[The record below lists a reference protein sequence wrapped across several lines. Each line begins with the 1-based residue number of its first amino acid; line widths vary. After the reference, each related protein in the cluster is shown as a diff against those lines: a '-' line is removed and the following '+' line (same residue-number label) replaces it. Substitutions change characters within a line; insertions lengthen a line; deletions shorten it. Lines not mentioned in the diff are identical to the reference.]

1 MNGRRTGD
9 DVFVGRADTVSKRE
23 IERMKKMVSP
33 QGLDE
38 ADMTGISSEFNPF
51 WDAGGAAYKSFS

>member
-9 DVFVGRADTVSKRE
+9 DVFVGRADAVSKRE
-23 IERMKKMVSP
+23 NERMNKMISP

-38 ADMTGISSEFNPF
+38 ADMTGISSELNPF